1 MTTRALVP
9 ALVAATALALL
20 GGCAGGAETD
30 GRAGDAPAG
39 QVPSSGETTDQ
50 VSGTVTVYAAAS
62 LQAAFTDLIA
72 EFEQVSPA
80 ITLAPPVYDGS
91 ATLVTQLIEGAEAD
105 VFASADTA
113 NMDDLVAEGLTAT
126 EPVVFATN
134 TLVIA
139 VPPGNPLDIAE
150 LADLDGLDYV
160 VCAPEVPCGA
170 ATVSLFEIDDLPIEA
185 VSQEQNVTAVAERVV
200 RGEVDAGLVYATD
213 VASRSDALEAV
224 VPSGAGQV
232 VNQYPITTVAGADE
246 AAEAFVDFVLSD
258 EGRAVLAEHGFGG
271 P

>member
-1 MTTRALVP
+1 MTTRSLRSAL
-9 ALVAATALALL
+9 AAATAVVVLA
-20 GGCAGGAETD
+20 GCAGGAEID
-30 GRAGDAPAG
+30 GDPA
-39 QVPSSGETTDQ
+39 DQ

-62 LQAAFTDLIA
+62 LQAAFTDLIT

-80 ITLAPPVYDGS
+80 TVAPPVYDGS
-91 ATLVTQLIEGAEAD
+91 ATLVTQLTEGADAD
-105 VFASADTA
+105 VLASADTA
-113 NMDDLVAEGLTAT
+113 TMDDLVSAGLNASD
-126 EPVVFATN
+126 PVVFATN

-139 VPPGNPLDIAE
+139 VAPGNPLGIAE
-150 LADLDGLDYV
+150 LEDLDGLDYV

-170 ATVSLFEIDDLPIEA
+170 ATWSLFDVDALTVEA
-185 VSQEQNVTAVAERVV
+185 VSQEQNVTAVAERVA

-213 VASRSDALEAV
+213 VAARSDVLEAV

-232 VNQYPITTVAGADE
+232 VNQYPITTLAGADE
-246 AAEAFVDFVLSD
+246 AAVAFVDFVLSD